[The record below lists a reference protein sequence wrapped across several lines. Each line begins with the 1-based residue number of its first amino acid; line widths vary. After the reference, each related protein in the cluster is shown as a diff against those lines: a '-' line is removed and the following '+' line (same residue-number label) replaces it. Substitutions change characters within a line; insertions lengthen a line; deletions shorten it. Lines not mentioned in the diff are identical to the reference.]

1 MNRINVRWMAG
12 IAAASFALVSAGCGN
27 KLLGISSSI
36 VVSPDNVA
44 FGSGTV
50 GVAQAK
56 TITVTNAG
64 SAPLTVSAIKVAS
77 DPNHELSV
85 ANVLTNNCA
94 GNGRSGS
101 NTLAAGECASFSVVW
116 SPAGAHAADGSI
128 EVDSSDGSAPVITLP
143 VTGNAASPDLEYC
156 VLDSSGNETGC
167 SDFSM
172 SQATPTVDFGSARP
186 NVATTRTVRLKNNG
200 AAPLT
205 FVSQPAI
212 DATQST
218 LFSLSSGAV
227 ANNTLA
233 PLSHQDFVISAT
245 PTANGS
251 VNGGLLVNSM
261 DLRVPMLNIPLRI
274 FVAGG
279 AVCVAPP
286 TGLNF
291 GSVTLGQTQPLQIT
305 FTNCGTA
312 DLVVNS
318 FFFNGYSPTT
328 NQFTITG
335 GALPTSGATFA
346 AGASVTLT
354 VTYAPVAVRADKASF
369 DYTYTY
375 AADSSRAITG
385 SVNVVGSGA
394 AAACGTSG
402 ATSPVANIVTYYG
415 NSAAG
420 ATTQFDPTAMPSKVV
435 PLDYVKFSGTTSVA
449 TGTPTYSWQLTSQP
463 AGSHATLLTPASA
476 SSTMQ
481 TLVSGDYT
489 VQLTVK
495 DASSCIGTASV
506 TIHVVPSGDVHIE
519 LTWPESC
526 GDVDLHYVKS
536 GATQCQAGDCFYG
549 NKSTNWGSKLDVD
562 DQWGYGP
569 ENITQANPADGN
581 SYGIWVY
588 YYSSSPDGGGGPASG
603 SCGTTHPE
611 VKVYFKG
618 VLANTFTLTAG
629 FGNQQLWHA
638 ANVAVSNSASMLV
651 ATAADTT
658 AKFLGCE

>member
-1 MNRINVRWMAG
+1 MNRINARWMAG
-12 IAAASFALVSAGCGN
+12 IAAASFALASAGCGN

-85 ANVLTNNCA
+85 ANILTNNCA
-94 GNGRSGS
+94 GASRSGS
-101 NTLAAGECASFSVVW
+101 STLAAGECASFSVVW

-128 EVDSSDGSAPVITLP
+128 EVDSSDGSTPVITLP

-167 SDFSM
+167 SDFSV
-172 SQATPTVDFGSARP
+172 SQAAPTVDFGSASP
-186 NVATTRTVRLKNNG
+186 NVATARTVRIKNNG

-205 FVSQPAI
+205 FTSQPAV
-212 DATQST
+212 DTNQTTTFA
-218 LFSLSSGAV
+218 LSSGSI
-227 ANNTLA
+227 ANSTLA

-251 VNGGLLVNSM
+251 VDGSLLVNSM
-261 DLRVPMLNIPLRI
+261 DLRVPMLTIPLRI

-279 AVCVAPP
+279 AVCVSPAA
-286 TGLNF
+286 GLNF

-312 DLVVNS
+312 NLVVNS
-318 FFFNGYSPTT
+318 FTFNGFHPTT
-328 NQFTITG
+328 NQFTITS
-335 GALPTSGATFA
+335 GALPT
-346 AGASVTLT
+346 AGAAFPQGAALT
-354 VTYAPVAVRADKASF
+354 MTVSYAPVAVRADKASF
-369 DYTYTY
+369 DYTFTY
-375 AADSSRAITG
+375 ASDPTRAITD
-385 SVNVVGSGA
+385 SVNVIGSGA
-394 AAACGTSG
+394 AAACGTTG
-402 ATSPVANIVTYYG
+402 TTNPVANIVTYYG
-415 NSAAG
+415 NSAAS
-420 ATTQFDPTAMPSKVV
+420 ATTQFDPTTMPSKVV

-449 TGTPTYSWQLTSQP
+449 TGTPTYNWQLTSQP
-463 AGSHATLLTPASA
+463 LGSHAMLLTPASA
-476 SSTMQ
+476 NSTMQ

-489 VQLTVK
+489 VRLTVK
-495 DASSCIGTASV
+495 DASSCIGTSSV

-526 GDVDLHYVKS
+526 GDLDLHYVQS
-536 GATQCQAGDCFYG
+536 GAMKCQANDCFYG
-549 NKSTNWGSKLDVD
+549 NKTPSWGAKLDVD

-569 ENITQANPADGN
+569 ENITQLNPADGN
-581 SYGIWVY
+581 SYQIWVY
-588 YYSSSPDGGGGPASG
+588 YFSSSPDGGDGPSSG
-603 SCGTTHPE
+603 SCNTTHP
-611 VKVYFKG
+611 VVQVYFKG
-618 VLANTFTLTAG
+618 VLAQVFTLTAG
-629 FGNQQLWHA
+629 FDNKQLWHA
-638 ANVAVSNSASMLV
+638 ANIAVSNSASMLV
-651 ATAADTT
+651 VTAADTT
-658 AKFLGCE
+658 AKFQGCE

>member
-12 IAAASFALVSAGCGN
+12 LAAASFAFVSAGCGN

-94 GNGRSGS
+94 GAARSGS
-101 NTLAAGECASFSVVW
+101 TTLAAGECASFSVVW

-128 EVDSSDGSAPVITLP
+128 EVDSSDLSTPVITLP

-156 VLDSSGNETGC
+156 VLDASGNETGC
-167 SDFSM
+167 SDFST
-172 SQATPTVDFGSARP
+172 SQAAPTVDFGSASP

-205 FVSQPAI
+205 YVSQPAI

-218 LFSLSSGAV
+218 LFSISSGAV

-233 PLSHQDFVISAT
+233 PLSHQDFVLSAT

-318 FFFNGYSPTT
+318 FTFNGYRPTT
-328 NQFTITG
+328 NQFTVTG
-335 GALPTSGATFA
+335 GALPSVGTAFA
-346 AGASVTLT
+346 AGASLTLT
-354 VTYAPVAVRADKASF
+354 ITYAPVAVRPDKASF
-369 DYTYTY
+369 DYTFTY
-375 AADSSRAITG
+375 ASDPSRAISD
-385 SVNVVGSGA
+385 SVNVIGSGA

-402 ATSPVANIVTYYG
+402 ATNPVANIITYYG

-420 ATTQFDPTAMPSKVV
+420 ATTRFDPTAMPSKVV
-435 PLDYVKFSGTTSVA
+435 PLDYVKFNGTTSVA

-463 AGSHATLLTPASA
+463 AGSHATLATPASA
-476 SSTMQ
+476 NATMQ
-481 TLVSGDYT
+481 VLVSGDYT
-489 VQLTVK
+489 VQLSVK

-519 LTWPESC
+519 MTWAESC
-526 GDVDLHYVKS
+526 ADLDLHYVQPGS
-536 GATQCQAGDCFYG
+536 QYCGGNDCFYA
-549 NKSTNWGSKLDVD
+549 NKNTSWGAKLDVD

-569 ENITQANPADGN
+569 ENITQANPADGK
-581 SYGIWVY
+581 YGIWVY
-588 YYSSSPDGGGGPASG
+588 YFSSSPDGGGGPASG
-603 SCGTTHPE
+603 SCGTTHPT
-611 VKVYFKG
+611 VTVYFKG
-618 VLANTFTLTAG
+618 VLQGTYVLSAG
-629 FGNQQLWHA
+629 FNNNQLWHA
-638 ANVAVSNSASMLV
+638 ADVTVSNSASALTVV
-651 ATAADTT
+651 AVDAT
-658 AKFLGCE
+658 AKFMGCE